1 MLDKDGNGYVDRKQ
15 LEDILKGNLFILYEI
30 LLFIENGMFDIN
42 GKLLEEIINSCDKD
56 RNGCIDY
63 NQFRVAMEE

>member
-1 MLDKDGNGYVDRKQ
+1 

-63 NQFRVAMEE
+63 N